1 MKPYKKK
8 EKIFVFEK
16 IKTRILPE
24 GRILLYSFF
33 FGLALGPALAFL
45 VFLYMGTLPQGYTIS
60 KFYSGI
66 RIDLINGVWI
76 AWAVVLAPYAI
87 FQVARVLIWALKATK
102 DSIAPPGR

>member
-1 MKPYKKK
+1 MKPYEK

-45 VFLYMGTLPQGYTIS
+45 VFLYMGTIPQGYTIS
-60 KFYSGI
+60 KFYGGI

-87 FQVARVLIWALKATK
+87 FQVSRVLIWALKAIK
-102 DSIAPPGR
+102 DSIALPGR